1 MFLGHYGVA
10 LAARAATLR
19 MSLGTTVA
27 ASQWLDLIWPVLL
40 LTGLERVRIVPG
52 LMPANSLD
60 FVHYPISHSLLTVLG
75 WGVLGGGL
83 HFLLRRRKRDAAVV
97 GVLVVSHWLLDVPF
111 HRPDLPLW
119 PGSDILVGGS
129 LWASVPLTLALEF
142 GLLGVGLAW
151 YLRRT
156 RARDRVGRWGLWA
169 LVGILSLFYLAS
181 FMGPPPDEGS
191 LAWGGLALWLF
202 VPWAVWVDRHRMNEA
217 RSGGDSR

>member
-10 LAARAATLR
+10 LAARAVTPR

-83 HFLLRRRKRDAAVV
+83 HFLLRRRKRDAGVV
-97 GVLVVSHWLLDVPF
+97 GGLIVSHWLLDVPF

-119 PGSDILVGGS
+119 PGSDILVGGG

-142 GLLGVGLAW
+142 GLLGLGLAW

-169 LVGILSLFYLAS
+169 LVGVLSLFYLAS
-181 FMGPPPDEGS
+181 FAGPPPDERS

-202 VPWAVWVDRHRMNEA
+202 VPWAVWVDRHRTNEA
-217 RSGGDSR
+217 RPR